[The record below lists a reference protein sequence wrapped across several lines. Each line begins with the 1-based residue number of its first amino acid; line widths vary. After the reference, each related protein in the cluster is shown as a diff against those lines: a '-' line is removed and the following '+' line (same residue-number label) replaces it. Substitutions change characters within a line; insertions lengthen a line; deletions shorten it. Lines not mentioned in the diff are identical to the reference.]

1 MPTLLSLRAPPSEV
15 MPLSTF
21 LMMQGCSTTEMARDG
36 MSNHGANWLPSS
48 WLTAASAEGIMDVQW
63 LWVLELQLCLLH
75 VLQGWRRWRP
85 PALHSTQQKREV
97 MRWACNRP
105 ATGSSGLVCACSN
118 STSTYP
124 SPPSWPLPTASCG
137 VHCCRGVSLPPRLAR
152 VWCEMA
158 VLLFHTSH
166 PKPPSPARVDDL
178 TTSPLASSSSFIRTP
193 SSPAPVS

>member
-36 MSNHGANWLPSS
+36 MGNHGANWLPSS

-85 PALHSTQQKREV
+85 PALHGTQQKREA
-97 MRWACNRP
+97 MRWACDGHAMGMQQACNRQ
-105 ATGSSGLVCACSN
+105 LWACMCVQQL
-118 STSTYP
+118 Y
-124 SPPSWPLPTASCG
+124 LYL
-137 VHCCRGVSLPPRLAR
+137 SLPSQLATPDGKL
-152 VWCEMA
+152 WCS
-158 VLLFHTSH
+158 LLSRGL
-166 PKPPSPARVDDL
+166 A
-178 TTSPLASSSSFIRTP
+178 TT
-193 SSPAPVS
+193 